1 MRYIKLFEEHH
12 SPKVIEFDIEDGE
25 GNVVGNVSGVIHY
38 SETYLQ
44 NWMDTN
50 GLYDDS
56 KEAIL
61 KNTKL
66 PVAILKNLNVDD
78 EHKNKGYG
86 NQGLEQFLSETE
98 EADYVLLIADGG
110 ETNDINLEHWYK
122 RHGFET
128 IGGVI
133 DFPLMLL
140 DRTK

>member
-1 MRYIKLFEEHH
+1 MKHIRLFEEHN
-12 SPKVIEFDIEDGE
+12 SPKVIEFDIEDDE
-25 GNVVGNVSGVIHY
+25 GNVVGSVSGVIHY
-38 SETYLQ
+38 SEVNLQ

-61 KNTKL
+61 EKTTL

-78 EHKNKGYG
+78 DQKNKGYG
-86 NQGLEQFLSETE
+86 NKGLEQFLDETQ

-110 ETNDINLEHWYK
+110 ETNEINLEHWYE

-128 IGGVI
+128 IGGVV